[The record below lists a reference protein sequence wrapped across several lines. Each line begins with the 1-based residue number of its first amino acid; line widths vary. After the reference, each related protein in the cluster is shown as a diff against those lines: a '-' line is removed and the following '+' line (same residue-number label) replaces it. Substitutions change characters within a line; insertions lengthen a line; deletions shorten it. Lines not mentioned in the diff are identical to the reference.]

1 MAEDTYM
8 SGRYGADSD
17 GGVAYTEKTLDT
29 SRKRIEKKQ
38 KYFERFNKLYPLIK
52 GGIALGNAVVGDKA
66 QARENELNF
75 QFANHKIVHNNGK
88 TVRLQHETNQQNKVS
103 DLEYL
108 TSIYETQIKNGLL
121 DEYGD
126 NIDLN
131 SMASVINKYATE
143 YGNNDLVSYQKMVKE
158 AYDLPE
164 WDEEGVA
171 HQEWYNKTQGGNP
184 PKNIMQLVTNKVRE
198 FVKGNDAETLDA
210 EIQLSPVEKQFQ
222 EYGEFEEAAKTFHDI
237 TGKGMDLSKVYAQ
250 VEKQNL
256 IKGKVGERKIII
268 SPETYDPETD
278 TYSQQQQL
286 LVVRE
291 GVRGKN
297 ETWEL
302 VDIGDPIVKP
312 RDQFL
317 NPSDIAGLL
326 EKVMP
331 NTPSFDVVNQYIK
344 DKKGSVNI
352 KDMANIM
359 LLIDPMDRTDRFD
372 DIDEILQTVLGSNLS
387 VKRNGQIIMAGEF
400 DNASNRWRINPKLT
414 QEEREELGLATL
426 ETDMISYLQ
435 SIADNNYKT
444 SRTGMVQTQ
453 LDSEGEE
460 FEVPPNAIG
469 IQEYFET
476 NTNLDAGGVTDYTNK
491 LVNMETGLLFQPTSS
506 GGLGLLDLI
515 EKNPNQDMFKFSN
528 KPLDVLF
535 NDESLSADPVDIIVR
550 RTQTGMQVYFQQ
562 PQK

>member
-75 QFANHKIVHNNGK
+75 QFANHKIIHNNGK
-88 TVRLQHETNQQNKVS
+88 NVRLQHETNQKNKVS

-131 SMASVINKYATE
+131 SMAGVINKYATE
-143 YGNNDLVSYQKMVKE
+143 YGNNDLVSYQKMVEE

-164 WDEEGVA
+164 WDEDGVA
-171 HQEWYNKTQGGNP
+171 HQQWYNKTQGGNP

-210 EIQLSPVEKQFQ
+210 EIKLSPVEKQFQ
-222 EYGEFEEAAKTFHDI
+222 EYGEFEEAAKTFHAI
-237 TGKGMDLSKVYAQ
+237 TGQGMDLSKVYAQ
-250 VEKQNL
+250 VDKEN
-256 IKGKVGERKIII
+256 IVKGKVIERKVIMT
-268 SPETYDPETD
+268 PETYDPETD
-278 TYSQQQQL
+278 TYSQQNQL
-286 LVVRE
+286 LIVRE
-291 GVRGKN
+291 GVKGKR

-302 VDIGDPIVKP
+302 VNIGDPIVKP
-312 RDQFL
+312 RNQFL
-317 NPSDIAGLL
+317 NANDVAGIL
-326 EKVMP
+326 EKVLP
-331 NTPSFDVVNQYIK
+331 NTPSFDAVNQYIM
-344 DKKGSVNI
+344 DKKGSINI
-352 KDMANIM
+352 NDMANIM
-359 LLIDPMDRTDRFD
+359 LMIDPMDRTDRFD
-372 DIDEILQTVLGSNLS
+372 NLDEILQSVLGTNLS
-387 VKRNGQIIMAGEF
+387 VKRDGQIIMAGVL
-400 DNASNRWRINPKLT
+400 DNATNRWRINPELT
-414 QEEREELGLATL
+414 QEEREELGLTAI
-426 ETDMISYLQ
+426 ETDIVSYLQ
-435 SIADNNYKT
+435 SIADNDYKNT
-444 SRTGMVQTQ
+444 RTGMVQTQ

>member
-131 SMASVINKYATE
+131 SMAGVINKYATE

>member
-131 SMASVINKYATE
+131 SMAGVINKYATE

-198 FVKGNDAETLDA
+198 FVKGNDKETLDA

-237 TGKGMDLSKVYAQ
+237 TGKGMDLSKVYAE
-250 VEKQNL
+250 VEKENL

-286 LVVRE
+286 LIVRE
-291 GVRGKN
+291 GVRGAN

>member
-131 SMASVINKYATE
+131 SMAGVINKYATE

-237 TGKGMDLSKVYAQ
+237 TGKGMDLSKVYAE
-250 VEKQNL
+250 VEKENL

-286 LVVRE
+286 LIVRE
-291 GVRGKN
+291 GVRGAN

>member
-286 LVVRE
+286 LIVRE
-291 GVRGKN
+291 GVRGAN